1 VIYGPNR
8 EGTCA
13 ATWPARRLLV
23 TPSIKPLLQTNGSVA
38 PAKCCFVAFR
48 ILALHDSTQGD
59 AGDYEGWMYCRPVE
73 RALCVGC
80 FVFCRPDS
88 SKRMEVFALLCST
101 SEGTGRRDD
110 GEMHTGYMCI
120 FM

>member
-1 VIYGPNR
+1 MGALRLQN
-8 EGTCA
+8 A
-13 ATWPARRLLV
+13 ASSHFEFSHCMTAHKGMQEITRDR
-23 TPSIKPLLQTNGSVA
+23 
-38 PAKCCFVAFR
+38 
-48 ILALHDSTQGD
+48 
-59 AGDYEGWMYCRPVE
+59 MYCRPVE